1 MISQVQQKYN
11 TGKTFIMGG
20 SYGGYLSALMGS
32 KYHDKFNAAV
42 ILNPVVNLP
51 FMINITDIPEWGS
64 SCALNRKHT
73 WNLSAED
80 YKTLIERS
88 PML

>member
-1 MISQVQQKYN
+1 
-11 TGKTFIMGG
+11 MGG
-20 SYGGYLSALMGS
+20 SYGGYLSTLMGS
-32 KYHDKFNAAV
+32 KYYNKFNAAV

-64 SCALNRKHT
+64 SCALNKKHT
-73 WNLSAED
+73 WNLSSED
-80 YKTLIERS
+80 YKTLFEKS